1 MSIPSARVKV
11 RWRYPFALLSALSA
25 LLAASVTDSS
35 PVPTAASRPVGWD
48 PACAATLAARDT
60 ESDQVRVLGCDPR
73 GRGLAVLAVGDP
85 ATARHV
91 AVLVPGSDT
100 DLHTL
105 DDPARPDH
113 RPLGWARALR
123 DAAGPGTAVVLWVG
137 YPTPQGLG
145 IDAASG
151 RLARAGSV
159 ALTGFVDHLHA
170 IRIGAPA
177 HLTVIGHSYGAV
189 VATIA
194 APRLRADDL
203 VLLGSPGA
211 RVRSVRDLHTSAR
224 VWAAR
229 TSGDWT
235 RLIPHIQIGDLG
247 HGTDPTTPGFGARPF
262 PVGGTSGHDGYFRPG
277 STALAGL
284 VSIVAAPVALP

>member
-1 MSIPSARVKV
+1 ML
-11 RWRYPFALLSALSA
+11 AL
-25 LLAASVTDSS
+25 
-35 PVPTAASRPVGWD
+35 
-48 PACAATLAARDT
+48 
-60 ESDQVRVLGCDPR
+60 
-73 GRGLAVLAVGDP
+73 GDL
-85 ATARHV
+85 ATARHI

-105 DDPARPDH
+105 DDPARPHH
-113 RPLGWARALR
+113 RPLGWARALH

-151 RLARAGSV
+151 GLARAGSA
-159 ALTGFVDHLHA
+159 ALTAFVDHLHA
-170 IRIGAPA
+170 THIGVPP
-177 HLTVIGHSYGAV
+177 HLSVIGHSYGAV
-189 VATIA
+189 VAAIA

-211 RVRSVRDLHTSAR
+211 RARTVRELHTCAR

-229 TSGDWT
+229 TAGDWT

-247 HGTDPTTPGFGARPF
+247 HGTDPTSPAFGARPV
-262 PVGGTSGHDGYFRPG
+262 PVGGASGHDGYFRPG
-277 STALAGL
+277 SAALAGL
-284 VSIVAAPVALP
+284 ANVVAAPGALP